1 VRQSSAGLIANL
13 SLNMQYI
20 PVPQRYPYK
29 VSPLSE
35 HYGTLTLVTVAVLS
49 AIVVVAV
56 VLPVYFF
63 DLDKTSNSN
72 NQGWYT
78 QTLLK

>member
-1 VRQSSAGLIANL
+1 MR
-13 SLNMQYI
+13 YI

-29 VSPLSE
+29 VPALSE
-35 HYGTLTLVTVAVLS
+35 HYGTLTLVTVAIVS

-63 DLDKTSNSN
+63 DLDKTSNSHS
-72 NQGWYT
+72 QGQHT
-78 QTLLK
+78 QAPLKLTLFYLASCPAR

>member
-1 VRQSSAGLIANL
+1 
-13 SLNMQYI
+13 
-20 PVPQRYPYK
+20 
-29 VSPLSE
+29 
-35 HYGTLTLVTVAVLS
+35 VTVAVLS